1 MNEEASAIHDYLP
14 IRRNQEEES
23 YADHLW
29 SAVKALDDHGSMS
42 RPFAMMP
49 FHLLFMLA
57 TYYRIIRI
65 FKESKENYKTALTLY
80 KRERDKLLEP
90 ESVFDMAL
98 LSEKDAFEL
107 FNLVDINNDD
117 IGKFRELVKERDN
130 SFAHANGN
138 IEKNSD
144 DKIKK
149 YLTSL
154 DALKSGMLRLNNNIA
169 DDWLREL
176 KIEEKEV
183 GAVDID
189 QFLEIRLFGSNL
201 CKSDFTEGN
210 LLVFAILSNN
220 EFSSMNEELS
230 NKEWLD
236 AFKFTLLLAP
246 KQSIRKLKYICKNN
260 FDDSRRLSS
269 MHLLKHNNKLT
280 KRLKSEL
287 IKDEKNEKNEK
298 IIQFLKS

>member
-14 IRRNQEEES
+14 IRRNEEEKN

-29 SAVKALDDHGSMS
+29 SAVQALDDHESVS

-65 FKESKENYKTALTLY
+65 FKESKENYKTALILQ

-98 LSEKDAFEL
+98 LSEKDAFEI
-107 FNLVDINNDD
+107 FKLVDISKED
-117 IGKFRELVKERDN
+117 IGKFRKLVEERDN

-154 DALKSGMLRLNNNIA
+154 DALKSGMLRLNDNIA
-169 DDWLREL
+169 DEWLKEL
-176 KIEEKEV
+176 KKEEKEV
-183 GAVDID
+183 GTVNID
-189 QFLEIRLFGSNL
+189 QFLEVRLFGSNL
-201 CKSDFTEGN
+201 CKSDFTEGK
-210 LLVFAILSNN
+210 LLVFAILSSGDLN
-220 EFSSMNEELS
+220 SIGDDLS
-230 NKEWLD
+230 NKDWRE
-236 AFKFTLLLAP
+236 AFKLALSLAQ
-246 KQSIRKLKYICKNN
+246 KQAIAKLQHICKNS
-260 FDDSRRLSS
+260 FDDDSRRLSAV
-269 MHLLKHNNKLT
+269 HLLKNNGKLT
-280 KRLKSEL
+280 KRLKSDL
-287 IKDEKNEKNEK
+287 LKKEKYEK
-298 IIQFLKS
+298 IIELLRSI